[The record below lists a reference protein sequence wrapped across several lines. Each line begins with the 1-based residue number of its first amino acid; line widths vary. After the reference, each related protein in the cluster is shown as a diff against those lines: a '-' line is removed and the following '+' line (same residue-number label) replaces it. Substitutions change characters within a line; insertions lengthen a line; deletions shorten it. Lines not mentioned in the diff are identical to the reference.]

1 MDEQEYTLEEISYS
15 QKEDCRIMESVFKYW
30 FKNPKE
36 LNFFS
41 PTLAYPF
48 NFKKFLQIYNKNTNT
63 LIIKHQDWIIGH
75 ISFQTYKED
84 LSIFFLFI
92 DQDYRKKG
100 VGDVLLNK
108 IEKISKQKFIERI
121 STKIHKK
128 NEDAIKMFKSL
139 NYKIIEDKKSNFLK
153 FEKAI

>member
-1 MDEQEYTLEEISYS
+1 MHAHKYTLDIISYS

-41 PTLAYPF
+41 PSLAYPF

-75 ISFQTYKED
+75 LSFQIYNGD

-92 DQDYRKKG
+92 NKDYRKKG
-100 VGDVLLNK
+100 VGNILLNK
-108 IEKISKQKFIERI
+108 IEKISKQKFVEQICI
-121 STKIHKK
+121 KIQKK
-128 NEDAIKMFKSL
+128 NKDTIKMFEGL
-139 NYKIIEDKKSNFLK
+139 NYKIVKDKKSNFLK
-153 FEKAI
+153 FVKAI